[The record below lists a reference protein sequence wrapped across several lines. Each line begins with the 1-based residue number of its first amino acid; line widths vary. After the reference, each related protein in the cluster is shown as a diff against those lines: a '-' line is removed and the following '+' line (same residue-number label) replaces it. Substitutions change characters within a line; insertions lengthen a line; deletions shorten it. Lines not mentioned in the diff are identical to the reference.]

1 MKKVLYFALVALLA
15 LPLMFSCKPKN
26 DPEDEEVVY
35 NPEKP
40 DEGIG
45 SKSWFDYWTE
55 GEEEDAVEIDI
66 KNLTGVWQL
75 RAEGVKY
82 EDPDNPN
89 LDLNPG
95 FLYDLA
101 WQEEEYFYY
110 YEIKE
115 DFTDT
120 LFVMKNSMYGVT
132 AGISILEKYPGTWQ
146 VIGKKLTINRQ
157 RFPGIMDDREEAR
170 KVEFSIY
177 LLEKDRMVWLYDN
190 NCYVAFVR
198 AEKPK
203 EPKTRKLTEVLT
215 EKKWKI
221 SNDYQLIVGCV
232 PNPDPKDPSGGT
244 YDTLSVNKNMWK
256 DYQLEFK
263 INDTDSILTVYD
275 YSGTKV
281 EEYAWSAYGDN
292 VTGLTFQFK
301 VQEGNK
307 LFSEYLNM
315 EWLDFKD
322 YNKTCLWS
330 WEPVEKRSGYDSCD
344 MQRYF
349 EIEGV
354 K

>member
-1 MKKVLYFALVALLA
+1 
-15 LPLMFSCKPKN
+15 
-26 DPEDEEVVY
+26 
-35 NPEKP
+35 
-40 DEGIG
+40 
-45 SKSWFDYWTE
+45 
-55 GEEEDAVEIDI
+55 
-66 KNLTGVWQL
+66 
-75 RAEGVKY
+75 
-82 EDPDNPN
+82 
-89 LDLNPG
+89 
-95 FLYDLA
+95 
-101 WQEEEYFYY
+101 
-110 YEIKE
+110 
-115 DFTDT
+115 
-120 LFVMKNSMYGVT
+120 
-132 AGISILEKYPGTWQ
+132 
-146 VIGKKLTINRQ
+146 
-157 RFPGIMDDREEAR
+157 MDDREEAA
-170 KVEFSIY
+170 KVEFSIH

-330 WEPVEKRSGYDSCD
+330 WEPTEKRSGYETCD